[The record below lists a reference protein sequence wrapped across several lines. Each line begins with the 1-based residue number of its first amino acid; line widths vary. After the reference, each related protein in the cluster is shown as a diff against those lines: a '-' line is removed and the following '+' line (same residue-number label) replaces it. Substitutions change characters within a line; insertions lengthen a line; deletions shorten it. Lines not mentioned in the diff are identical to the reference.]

1 MNQIRSRAAAAV
13 ALLLLG
19 MSPIWTGACSRAAAP
34 GGVPPPAGGPHGP
47 DFADARARIDELVD
61 RGNASVAVAVVK
73 DGRILWEEAFGW
85 EDVATRRRA
94 SVHSRYPIGSV
105 SKPFTATAVMILA
118 ERGDIDLAAPANRYL
133 GTAQLTRPDGGAG
146 QATVRDLLQHRGGLP
161 SPHVTRFYLGETRQ
175 PPGVEETIRRYG
187 VLIDAPGRRF
197 AYSNLGYGAL
207 AHMVARISRVTFAQ
221 FLTREVFEPLGMT
234 DTSIELDAIASRPG
248 VTPYCEGRPVPGYRF
263 DEEGSGRVWSSA
275 HDLARFALFHL
286 GEPLADQRPVLS
298 ERNRVAMAADARSTA
313 IPGSA
318 WGGGWFYGLG
328 WGGREAD
335 EHNHARWYGHD
346 GGIPGALAELRLI
359 PDRRLAVVVLS
370 NDERVPTKEILE
382 LILDAMIPGS
392 SWTRREDPAR
402 GRRTAASFAA
412 PADLI
417 GSWSGEIRTWS
428 ASIPIQLD
436 VRRDGARVRLGSA
449 AAVGLDGLEV
459 FDGRLR
465 GRSPGRLPAPDLEG
479 VPYELWYELRRDR
492 DHLVGA
498 VYAADT
504 APLRHFV
511 LPSWVKM
518 RRIERPQ

>member
-1 MNQIRSRAAAAV
+1 MSQLRTRAAAAV
-13 ALLLLG
+13 AALLIG
-19 MSPIWTGACSRAAAP
+19 MSPLWTGGCAGTPARE
-34 GGVPPPAGGPHGP
+34 GGPPPAAGPQGP
-47 DFADARARIDELVD
+47 DFTDVRARIRQLLEMGD
-61 RGNASVAVAVVK
+61 ASVAVAVVK
-73 DGRILWEEAFGW
+73 DGAILWEEAFGW
-85 EDVATRRRA
+85 EDVDSRRRA
-94 SVHSRYPIGSV
+94 TVHSRYPIGSV

-118 ERGDIDLAAPANRYL
+118 ERGEIDLSAPANRYL
-133 GTAQLTRPDGGAG
+133 GIAQLTRPDGGAG
-146 QATVRDLLQHRGGLP
+146 QATVRDLLQHRSGLP
-161 SPHVTRFYLGETRQ
+161 SPHVTRYYLGESRQ
-175 PPGVEETIRRYG
+175 PPGVEEAIRRYG
-187 VLIDAPGRRF
+187 VLIDPPGMRF

-207 AHMVARISRVTFAQ
+207 AHIIGRVSRTSFAR

-234 DTSIELDAIASRPG
+234 DTTIELDAVASRPG
-248 VTPYCEGRPVPGYRF
+248 VTPYFKGQPVPGYRF

-286 GEPLADQRPVLS
+286 GEPLPDQRPVLS
-298 ERNRVAMAADARSTA
+298 ERNRVAMAADARPTGR
-313 IPGSA
+313 PGGPWA
-318 WGGGWFYGLG
+318 GWFYGLG

-359 PDRRLAVVVLS
+359 PDHRLGVVVLS
-370 NDERVPTKEILE
+370 NDERVPTKVILE

-402 GRRTAASFAA
+402 GRRTQA
-412 PADLI
+412 PFSAPDDLL

-428 ASIPIQLD
+428 GTVAVQLD
-436 VRRDGARVRLGSA
+436 IQRRRARVRVGTA
-449 AAVGLDGLEV
+449 AAVPLDGLEM
-459 FDGRLR
+459 FEGRLR
-465 GRSPGRLPAPDLEG
+465 GRSPGRLPAPDLAD

-511 LPSWVKM
+511 LPSWISL
-518 RRIERPQ
+518 RRIERAQ